1 VPSTT
6 NAIRGLWLTG
16 LVALPLAAC
25 NQTASGPAPVPP
37 GTSVTPAS
45 LRMPEGSG
53 CQGAIVRYR
62 AVMRNDLAMGHVTPS
77 VYNRVDRE
85 IGQAEA
91 ACAAGRDAE
100 ALRMVRAT
108 KARHGYL

>member
-1 VPSTT
+1 MKI
-6 NAIRGLWLTG
+6 AIYALSLTG
-16 LVALPLAAC
+16 ALALSAC
-25 NQTASGPAPVPP
+25 NQTATAPAGTTTAPSGFRMSE
-37 GTSVTPAS
+37 GT
-45 LRMPEGSG
+45 G
-53 CQGAIVRYR
+53 CKGEIDRYR
-62 AVMRNDLAMGHVTPS
+62 AVMSNDLSMGHVNQS

-100 ALRMVRAT
+100 AVRMVNTT

>member
-1 VPSTT
+1 MT

-25 NQTASGPAPVPP
+25 NQTASGPASAPA
-37 GTSVTPAS
+37 GTSVTS
-45 LRMPEGSG
+45 SSFRMPGGSG
-53 CQGAIVRYR
+53 CQGEIARYR
-62 AVMRNDLAMGHVTPS
+62 AVMSNDLAMGHVNQS

-91 ACAAGRDAE
+91 ACAAGRDGE
-100 ALRMVRAT
+100 ARRMINAT